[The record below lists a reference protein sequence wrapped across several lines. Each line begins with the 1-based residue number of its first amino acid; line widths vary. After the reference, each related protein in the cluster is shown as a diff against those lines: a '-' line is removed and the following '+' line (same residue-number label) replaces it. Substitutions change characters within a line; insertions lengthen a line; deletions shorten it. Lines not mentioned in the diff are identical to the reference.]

1 MDPENLRAV
10 PVFSE
15 LTDEE
20 LRRIATFANEDSVS
34 AGATLIREG
43 DYSNEMIAIESGT
56 ADVKRDGATVAQVG
70 PGDVVGEL
78 GVLEK
83 GHAQRVSGGHV
94 RHAPDP
100 HDQLGRGAAAQGN
113 ARAAALA
120 GRREAPE
127 LVSRFGVRRPSA
139 GACSR
144 LAPAA
149 DHPSTPGT
157 SVIGGERQTRPCI
170 PQPATE

>member
-1 MDPENLRAV
+1 MDPENLKAV

-34 AGATLIREG
+34 TGDTLLREG

-56 ADVKRDGATVAQVG
+56 ADVMRDGETIASVG

-83 GHAQRVSGGHV
+83 GMRNASVVATSAMRLIRLTNWDV
-94 RHAPDP
+94 
-100 HDQLGRGAAAQGN
+100 GRLPKETREKILEAAS
-113 ARAAALA
+113 
-120 GRREAPE
+120 EK
-127 LVSRFGVRRPSA
+127 RP
-139 GACSR
+139 G
-144 LAPAA
+144 
-149 DHPSTPGT
+149 
-157 SVIGGERQTRPCI
+157 
-170 PQPATE
+170 

>member
-15 LTDEE
+15 LNDEE

-34 AGATLIREG
+34 TGATLIREG

-56 ADVKRDGATVAQVG
+56 ADVMRDGNTVASVG

-83 GHAQRVSGGHV
+83 GMR
-94 RHAPDP
+94 
-100 HDQLGRGAAAQGN
+100 N
-113 ARAAALA
+113 ASVVATSSMRLI
-120 GRREAPE
+120 RLTNWDVKRLPKDTRE
-127 LVSRFGVRRPSA
+127 
-139 GACSR
+139 R
-144 LAPAA
+144 LLNLAA
-149 DHPSTPGT
+149 DKRPG
-157 SVIGGERQTRPCI
+157 
-170 PQPATE
+170 

>member
-1 MDPENLRAV
+1 MDPENLKAV

-34 AGATLIREG
+34 KGATLIREG

-56 ADVKRDGATVAQVG
+56 ADVKRDGATVASVG

-83 GHAQRVSGGHV
+83 EMR
-94 RHAPDP
+94 
-100 HDQLGRGAAAQGN
+100 N
-113 ARAAALA
+113 ASVVATSSMRLI
-120 GRREAPE
+120 RMTNWDVKRLPKETRE
-127 LVSRFGVRRPSA
+127 
-139 GACSR
+139 R
-144 LAPAA
+144 LLSLAA
-149 DHPSTPGT
+149 DKRPG
-157 SVIGGERQTRPCI
+157 
-170 PQPATE
+170 